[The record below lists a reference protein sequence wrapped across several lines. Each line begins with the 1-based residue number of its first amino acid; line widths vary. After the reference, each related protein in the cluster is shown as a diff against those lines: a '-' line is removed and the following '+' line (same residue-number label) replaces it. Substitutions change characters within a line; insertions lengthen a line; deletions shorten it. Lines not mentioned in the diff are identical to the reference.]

1 MGRSRKGDCMK
12 RIVVCMDGTWQ
23 SLNQDD
29 LTNIGIISRSIA
41 HKETRPDGSLVEQ
54 IVFYTLGVGSSLS
67 ALSDPSLLR
76 GVQESL
82 NRTIGGAFGEGLEDL
97 ILDTYLRIAFN
108 YEAGDEIYIFGF
120 SRGAFAARRLSGFIN
135 AAGIVSRR
143 HIHQAREGFRLYYN
157 RPPRNAPEAK
167 KRAHEEATKE
177 FRKVYGKGER
187 NPDGT
192 RRQTDDVTPIKY
204 LGVFDTVAQRGWAQV
219 LGAFLPKPKS
229 RRFQNYRVSPNVQW
243 ARHAVAIDE
252 NRLGFPV
259 TLWEGIEEDNARLG
273 RQAYQQRWFVG
284 SHGDVG
290 GGNQSL
296 LSALALKWI
305 AEGAREAGLRFYGT
319 YGQDLSPL
327 DQRLREAGLSWDA
340 NISRPKLP
348 RALSPM
354 NYPWNARKIWNGKG
368 DPSLEDAQATF
379 DEAVFRR
386 ASAEQLRY
394 RPKPLRPF
402 RQAIDEWSR
411 KHGE

>member
-1 MGRSRKGDCMK
+1 MK

-41 HKETRPDGSLVEQ
+41 HKETRADGSQVEQ

-67 ALSDPSLLR
+67 ALSDQSLLS
-76 GVQESL
+76 GLQTSL

-143 HIHQAREGFRLYYN
+143 YIHMAREGFRIYYS
-157 RPPRNAPEAK
+157 RPPRSAADSK
-167 KRAHEEATKE
+167 KQEYEERASE
-177 FRKVYGKGER
+177 FRRVYGKGER
-187 NPDGT
+187 NADGT
-192 RRQTDDVTPIKY
+192 RRQTDDVPPITY

-219 LGAFLPKPKS
+219 LASFTPWPEPKS

-252 NRLGFPV
+252 NRLGFPI
-259 TLWEGIEEDNARLG
+259 TLWDGIEDDNARLG
-273 RQAYQQRWFVG
+273 RKAYQQRWFVG
-284 SHGDVG
+284 THGDIG
-290 GGNQSL
+290 GGNQSM

-305 AEGAREAGLRFYGT
+305 AEGARDAGLRFYGT
-319 YGQDLSPL
+319 YGEDRSPL
-327 DQRLREAGLSWDA
+327 DQRLREAGLSWDS
-340 NISRPKLP
+340 NITRPKLP

-354 NYPWNARKIWNGKG
+354 NYAWNARKIWNGNG
-368 DPSLEDAQATF
+368 RPSLEDAEATF
-379 DEAVFRR
+379 DESVFRR
-386 ASAEQLRY
+386 ASASQLKY
-394 RPKPLRPF
+394 RPKPLRPYKH
-402 RQAIDEWSR
+402 ALEEWAR
-411 KHGE
+411 KNGD

>member
-1 MGRSRKGDCMK
+1 MK

-41 HKETRPDGSLVEQ
+41 HKETRADGSQIEQ

-67 ALSDPSLLR
+67 ALSDQSLLS
-76 GVQESL
+76 GLQTSL

-108 YEAGDEIYIFGF
+108 YEAGDEIFIFGF

-143 HIHQAREGFRLYYN
+143 HIHMAREGFRIYYS
-157 RPPRNAPEAK
+157 RPPRTASQAK
-167 KRAHEEATKE
+167 KQEYEERASE

-192 RRQTDDVTPIKY
+192 RRQTDDVPPITY

-219 LGAFLPKPKS
+219 LASFAPWPPPKS

-252 NRLGFPV
+252 NRLGFPI
-259 TLWEGIEEDNARLG
+259 TLWDSIDDDNARLG
-273 RQAYQQRWFVG
+273 RKAYQQRWFVG
-284 SHGDVG
+284 THGDIG
-290 GGNQSL
+290 GGNQSM

-305 AEGAREAGLRFYGT
+305 AEGARDAGLRFYGT
-319 YGQDLSPL
+319 YGEDRSPL
-327 DQRLREAGLSWDA
+327 DQRLREAGLSWDS
-340 NISRPKLP
+340 NITRPKFP

-354 NYPWNARKIWNGKG
+354 NYAWNSRKIWNGAG
-368 DPSLEDAQATF
+368 RPSLEDAEATF
-379 DEAVFRR
+379 DESVFRR
-386 ASAEQLRY
+386 ATAEALKY
-394 RPKPLRPF
+394 NPKPLRPYRRAF
-402 RQAIDEWSR
+402 EEWTR
-411 KHGE
+411 KNGN